1 MANRYLLVNQ
11 EGEAPVFVTNKLFD
25 RRKSLGL
32 LGIETTNEM
41 SDAERSVYVS
51 DVQFIFDTEEGFVYY
66 EDYDVETKTST
77 LGVDK
82 VETVG

>member
-11 EGEAPVFVTNKLFD
+11 EGEPPVFVTNNLFE
-25 RRKSLGL
+25 RRKALGL
-32 LGIETTNEM
+32 LGIETTNDM

-51 DVQFIFDTEEGFVYY
+51 DVQFIFDTEKGLVYY
-66 EDYDVETKTST
+66 EDYDVKTETST
-77 LGVDK
+77 LGVEK

>member
-11 EGEAPVFVTNKLFD
+11 EGEPPVFVTNKLFE
-25 RRKSLGL
+25 RRKALGL

-51 DVQFIFDTEEGFVYY
+51 DVQFIFDTKKGVVYY
-66 EDYDVETKTST
+66 EDYDAESGTST

>member
-1 MANRYLLVNQ
+1 MANRYLMVNQ
-11 EGEAPVFVTNKLFD
+11 EGEAPVFVTNNLFD
-25 RRKSLGL
+25 RRKALGL

-41 SDAERSVYVS
+41 SDAEKACFVS
-51 DVQFIFDTEEGFVYY
+51 DVQSIIDTEKGLVYY
-66 EDYDVETKTST
+66 ENYDDGTGTST